1 MKKILVYIVS
11 LSMLFS
17 NSTIA
22 MAAQENTSKDTKTT
36 ITAKTG
42 SISFDPASL
51 NTKVGYFKAYKFQGI
66 SPTAINEMKFTYE
79 PEGIVEIKQVK
90 LEDQRG
96 KYYVPVAKK
105 EGTVKV
111 KASVNGTT
119 LDEVTFQ
126 VGKAET
132 NVVPLM
138 SYDVYSQMRND
149 EGDSVDENN
158 DGQISTEEI
167 KKVKEIDF
175 SEKYDVSDEDMAG
188 VDQAINCERIDLEN
202 NKHITKLDFA
212 KNLTKLD
219 KINLE
224 GTNVSDKER
233 LSILRVEPGEIKNQT
248 EPIIELKPSGV
259 AYLDNNEDED
269 EGIHV
274 RVNSENVDKVE
285 TSLDQ
290 SGKLYAKA
298 KEEGKTNLVVRTDY
312 NESTKVPIT
321 IAPKPEDAILIP
333 DRIVFN
339 EILEDLKEQNKFEDK
354 KTYLTKEDMKKL
366 KSLYVSQYDYN
377 ENESL
382 DLTGLEYAV
391 NLEKLIVSNEQKIK
405 NISQI
410 EGLKNLKDLTIGQI
424 TNADFNRLTNI
435 KSLESLDAEGSFLNI
450 DGIKNLT
457 NLNTLTLTSGRL
469 SDIKPIAELSNLKKL
484 YLGRCGNV
492 EDISCLKPRGYK
504 TLHISENVPARQ
516 VLGYENFKDVT
527 IQKGGNL
534 HNLEAEIDIL
544 YGDYND
550 DDPKFEY
557 NADDESIINEDGKAI
572 KNGETDVTITVY
584 GREDEASKRIH
595 VKVQEGDNIES
606 SGEAI
611 EKDQLPSFK
620 KNQGNNE
627 TLNLLLINKN
637 GKVYDLKENA
647 KEIADDV
654 KSYTITSVYRNGKRY
669 TLRVKVTKAGEVYTG
684 LETGDFVKQNYDIT
698 KIDHNYFI
706 TKDGNLYCINEKNQV
721 EKIDENVTD
730 ISYFDG
736 AHSYEEGRF
745 LVLHKDGKLTDVR
758 NQELDDLKIE
768 FSNIKKIINP
778 KYVIKE
784 DGSMG
789 YLHIYLHSDQYVI
802 DKISEKEMQVVET
815 GMEYKETFFLDVDDH
830 ILYADGYSEGLIKIA
845 ANVKRVLSDSEHVY
859 ESLDGN
865 YYFFKEKWDD
875 NDNAFYSV
883 EKIDCTD
890 EKFTGITQDGT
901 AYVSGKKILKDVVS
915 YCKDQHKNS
924 SGYQESEQKY
934 YFIRKDGTVW
944 KYESPYMAQKILNAD
959 GSVPEVKPEPEPKPT
974 PKPDSQ
980 PTPKP
985 EPKPEPQPTPAL
997 TPSSGTTASSN
1008 AEPQKIK
1015 VNKISFSAISTKIAA
1030 GKKIKLTTLTNP
1042 QNATNK
1048 TLKWTTSNNKLA
1060 TVDKNGVV
1068 TLNKKAGGKTVKITA
1083 EATDGSGKKATFT
1096 IKIMKGSVKKIKISG
1111 KKTVKA
1117 GKTLKLKAKVTAS
1130 KGANKTLKWT
1140 SSNTKYATVSSGK
1153 VKALK
1158 AGKKKT
1164 VKITV
1169 MATDGSGKKATI
1181 SVKIK

>member
-126 VGKAET
+126 VGKAEA

-339 EILEDLKEQNKFEDK
+339 EILEDLKE
-354 KTYLTKEDMKKL
+354 
-366 KSLYVSQYDYN
+366 
-377 ENESL
+377 
-382 DLTGLEYAV
+382 
-391 NLEKLIVSNEQKIK
+391 
-405 NISQI
+405 
-410 EGLKNLKDLTIGQI
+410 
-424 TNADFNRLTNI
+424 
-435 KSLESLDAEGSFLNI
+435 
-450 DGIKNLT
+450 
-457 NLNTLTLTSGRL
+457 
-469 SDIKPIAELSNLKKL
+469 
-484 YLGRCGNV
+484 
-492 EDISCLKPRGYK
+492 
-504 TLHISENVPARQ
+504 
-516 VLGYENFKDVT
+516 
-527 IQKGGNL
+527 
-534 HNLEAEIDIL
+534 
-544 YGDYND
+544 
-550 DDPKFEY
+550 
-557 NADDESIINEDGKAI
+557 
-572 KNGETDVTITVY
+572 
-584 GREDEASKRIH
+584 
-595 VKVQEGDNIES
+595 
-606 SGEAI
+606 
-611 EKDQLPSFK
+611 
-620 KNQGNNE
+620 
-627 TLNLLLINKN
+627 
-637 GKVYDLKENA
+637 
-647 KEIADDV
+647 
-654 KSYTITSVYRNGKRY
+654 
-669 TLRVKVTKAGEVYTG
+669 
-684 LETGDFVKQNYDIT
+684 
-698 KIDHNYFI
+698 
-706 TKDGNLYCINEKNQV
+706 
-721 EKIDENVTD
+721 
-730 ISYFDG
+730 
-736 AHSYEEGRF
+736 
-745 LVLHKDGKLTDVR
+745 
-758 NQELDDLKIE
+758 
-768 FSNIKKIINP
+768 
-778 KYVIKE
+778 
-784 DGSMG
+784 
-789 YLHIYLHSDQYVI
+789 
-802 DKISEKEMQVVET
+802 
-815 GMEYKETFFLDVDDH
+815 
-830 ILYADGYSEGLIKIA
+830 
-845 ANVKRVLSDSEHVY
+845 
-859 ESLDGN
+859 
-865 YYFFKEKWDD
+865 
-875 NDNAFYSV
+875 
-883 EKIDCTD
+883 
-890 EKFTGITQDGT
+890 
-901 AYVSGKKILKDVVS
+901 
-915 YCKDQHKNS
+915 
-924 SGYQESEQKY
+924 
-934 YFIRKDGTVW
+934 
-944 KYESPYMAQKILNAD
+944 
-959 GSVPEVKPEPEPKPT
+959 
-974 PKPDSQ
+974 
-980 PTPKP
+980 
-985 EPKPEPQPTPAL
+985 
-997 TPSSGTTASSN
+997 
-1008 AEPQKIK
+1008 
-1015 VNKISFSAISTKIAA
+1015 
-1030 GKKIKLTTLTNP
+1030 
-1042 QNATNK
+1042 
-1048 TLKWTTSNNKLA
+1048 
-1060 TVDKNGVV
+1060 
-1068 TLNKKAGGKTVKITA
+1068 
-1083 EATDGSGKKATFT
+1083 
-1096 IKIMKGSVKKIKISG
+1096 
-1111 KKTVKA
+1111 
-1117 GKTLKLKAKVTAS
+1117 
-1130 KGANKTLKWT
+1130 
-1140 SSNTKYATVSSGK
+1140 
-1153 VKALK
+1153 
-1158 AGKKKT
+1158 
-1164 VKITV
+1164 
-1169 MATDGSGKKATI
+1169 
-1181 SVKIK
+1181 

>member
-22 MAAQENTSKDTKTT
+22 MATQENTSKDTKTT

-126 VGKAET
+126 VGKAEA

-377 ENESL
+377 ENESP

-484 YLGRCGNV
+484 YLGRCGNA

-557 NADDESIINEDGKAI
+557 NADDESIINADGKAI

-620 KNQGNNE
+620 K
-627 TLNLLLINKN
+627 
-637 GKVYDLKENA
+637 
-647 KEIADDV
+647 
-654 KSYTITSVYRNGKRY
+654 
-669 TLRVKVTKAGEVYTG
+669 
-684 LETGDFVKQNYDIT
+684 
-698 KIDHNYFI
+698 
-706 TKDGNLYCINEKNQV
+706 
-721 EKIDENVTD
+721 
-730 ISYFDG
+730 
-736 AHSYEEGRF
+736 
-745 LVLHKDGKLTDVR
+745 
-758 NQELDDLKIE
+758 
-768 FSNIKKIINP
+768 IK
-778 KYVIKE
+778 
-784 DGSMG
+784 G
-789 YLHIYLHSDQYVI
+789 
-802 DKISEKEMQVVET
+802 
-815 GMEYKETFFLDVDDH
+815 
-830 ILYADGYSEGLIKIA
+830 
-845 ANVKRVLSDSEHVY
+845 
-859 ESLDGN
+859 
-865 YYFFKEKWDD
+865 
-875 NDNAFYSV
+875 
-883 EKIDCTD
+883 
-890 EKFTGITQDGT
+890 
-901 AYVSGKKILKDVVS
+901 
-915 YCKDQHKNS
+915 
-924 SGYQESEQKY
+924 
-934 YFIRKDGTVW
+934 
-944 KYESPYMAQKILNAD
+944 
-959 GSVPEVKPEPEPKPT
+959 
-974 PKPDSQ
+974 
-980 PTPKP
+980 
-985 EPKPEPQPTPAL
+985 
-997 TPSSGTTASSN
+997 
-1008 AEPQKIK
+1008 
-1015 VNKISFSAISTKIAA
+1015 
-1030 GKKIKLTTLTNP
+1030 
-1042 QNATNK
+1042 
-1048 TLKWTTSNNKLA
+1048 
-1060 TVDKNGVV
+1060 
-1068 TLNKKAGGKTVKITA
+1068 
-1083 EATDGSGKKATFT
+1083 
-1096 IKIMKGSVKKIKISG
+1096 IMKH
-1111 KKTVKA
+1111 
-1117 GKTLKLKAKVTAS
+1117 
-1130 KGANKTLKWT
+1130 
-1140 SSNTKYATVSSGK
+1140 
-1153 VKALK
+1153 
-1158 AGKKKT
+1158 
-1164 VKITV
+1164 
-1169 MATDGSGKKATI
+1169 
-1181 SVKIK
+1181 

>member
-377 ENESL
+377 ENESP

-391 NLEKLIVSNEQKIK
+391 NLEKLIDSNEQKIK

-557 NADDESIINEDGKAI
+557 NADDESIINADGKAI

-647 KEIADDV
+647 KEIADDA

-669 TLRVKVTKAGEVYTG
+669 TLRVKVTKAGEVYIG

-736 AHSYEEGRF
+736 AHSYEEGRC

-974 PKPDSQ
+974 PKPDPQ

-985 EPKPEPQPTPAL
+985 EPKPEPQPTPNPGSNS
-997 TPSSGTTASSN
+997 TQGSTTSQ
-1008 AEPQKIK
+1008 EPQQIKIDQ
-1015 VNKISFSAISTKIAA
+1015 IILTGMSTKVAA
-1030 GKKIKLTTLTNP
+1030 GKKLKLTANITND
-1042 QNATNK
+1042 ATNK
-1048 TLKWTTSNNKLA
+1048 NLKWTTSNNKLA